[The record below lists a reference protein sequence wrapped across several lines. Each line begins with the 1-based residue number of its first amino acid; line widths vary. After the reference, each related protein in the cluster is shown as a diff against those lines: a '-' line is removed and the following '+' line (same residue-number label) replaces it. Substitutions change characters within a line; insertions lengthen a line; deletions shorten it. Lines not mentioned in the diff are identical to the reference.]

1 MSNPSLS
8 RSIEGFLLNVSAA
21 GRSPYTIRNYR
32 TELGRFLKFVGD
44 KEVNKIQS
52 SEMENYLLYLKN
64 DFLIC
69 KVATTPIPPRKL
81 SQKTLSNA
89 HGILAGFWKWA
100 AKEFLLP
107 NPFKVPPIKAYI
119 KPISPLRENEIA
131 LLIGACGQTTKHSRK
146 MNLYSSARSTA
157 KRDKAIILTLLDSGM
172 RVSEMCG
179 ILIKDYDQEN
189 GRLLITGKGSKTRF
203 VYLGRSSRQALWSY
217 LLERYP
223 SQKPNKDDPLFAEM
237 YGMYPLTRNGILQLL
252 KRLGTRAGVE
262 GVHPHRFRHT
272 FAVEFLRNG
281 GNIFELQQLL
291 GHADLDMVKRY
302 VQLAELDLENSAKRA
317 SPVDHWR
324 LR

>member
-131 LLIGACGQTTKHSRK
+131 LLIGACVQTNKHSRK

-237 YGMYPLTRNGILQLL
+237 YGMYPLTTNGILQLL
-252 KRLGTRAGVE
+252 KRLGTRA
-262 GVHPHRFRHT
+262 
-272 FAVEFLRNG
+272 
-281 GNIFELQQLL
+281 
-291 GHADLDMVKRY
+291 
-302 VQLAELDLENSAKRA
+302 
-317 SPVDHWR
+317 
-324 LR
+324 